1 MGGLTVVVD
10 CSAFPE
16 PDAEQVEALAHLH
29 LDLRRRS
36 CELRLVNVGP
46 RLLELIEFAGLARVL
61 RIESGREA
69 EQREDAGGV
78 EEERDLGDAPV

>member
-1 MGGLTVVVD
+1 MEGRALVVD
-10 CSAFPE
+10 CAALRE
-16 PDAEQVEALAHLH
+16 PDAELVEALAHLQ
-29 LDLRRRS
+29 LDLRRRR

-61 RIESGREA
+61 GVEPRGEA
-69 EQREDAGGV
+69 EEGEDAGGV